1 MTNDPD
7 LADEHV
13 LPASALQGINL
24 PAATKKALS
33 TVGAGDCTLFGYLLA
48 EHRGLAAPDRLAL
61 AVAYG
66 SAAAGLPGTTIPGPG
81 DLHPERVRVRP
92 LD

>member
-1 MTNDPD
+1 
-7 LADEHV
+7 V
-13 LPASALQGINL
+13 V
-24 PAATKKALS
+24 S

-48 EHRGLAAPDRLAL
+48 VQRGLSAPDRLAL

-81 DLHPERVRVRP
+81 DLHPERVAVQD
-92 LD
+92 LQSHELT